1 MSIFLNLFLVSH
13 FMNVQEDA
21 RNNKSIESGLMATN
35 VVISKIRHM
44 YLPPNERISVL
55 DIETYIILFCKS
67 GMETLVLVR

>member
-13 FMNVQEDA
+13 FMNA

-44 YLPPNERISVL
+44 YLPTNERIAVL
-55 DIETYIILFCKS
+55 DIET
-67 GMETLVLVR
+67 